1 MRYERGEYFN
11 EDSIHEEG
19 PQFRTSL
26 GRVVYGGGG
35 IRPDIFV
42 PEDTTNLTSYYK
54 QAAYTGMIQQF
65 CFETVDNNRQKL
77 SRMKNGEEIVK
88 WMDGQGL
95 LDKFAR
101 YGQVHGLQRRNL
113 MLVRSEPLFRRAIY
127 GGIIYN
133 ATNMKEYLK
142 FLNQDDPAVIRSLEI
157 IREGRTFPEVK

>member
-1 MRYERGEYFN
+1 
-11 EDSIHEEG
+11 
-19 PQFRTSL
+19 
-26 GRVVYGGGG
+26 
-35 IRPDIFV
+35 
-42 PEDTTNLTSYYK
+42 
-54 QAAYTGMIQQF
+54 MIQQF